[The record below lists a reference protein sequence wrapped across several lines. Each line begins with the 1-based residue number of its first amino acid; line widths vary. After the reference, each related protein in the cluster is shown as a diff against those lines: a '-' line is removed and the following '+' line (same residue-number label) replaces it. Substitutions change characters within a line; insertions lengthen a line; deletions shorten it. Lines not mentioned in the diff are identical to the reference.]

1 MSPEDIAELCAFA
14 DDAHDAYLAEAIA
27 GAFDELAPL
36 LPWQIGAEFED
47 EAIQAGA
54 LAAAGGTR

>member
-1 MSPEDIAELCAFA
+1 MSPSDIAELCAVA
-14 DDAHDAYLAEAIA
+14 DDAHDAFLAEALA

-54 LAAAGGTR
+54 AGGTR